1 MSLAS
6 EGLLGA
12 LADEVDRVALL
23 ALVQD
28 FEVQVRSCGAAGV
41 THQRDGLAFLHF
53 VADSYEVFGIV
64 RVAGCVAIAVV
75 DLDEF
80 AISVTLGRPGNY
92 AVSDGENFGARLA
105 CEVDA
110 PVIGRLAGK
119 WVRAF
124 AEVRG
129 HPAGGDG
136 PSLRRYT
143 GDELLVGQYAL
154 QRTGLRFPVVQL
166 LVEVLHRLQHFGH
179 GDRRSKVGFF
189 RTAEGR
195 LGIEVEFAVGQVRHL
210 RQAPAERIEADHPGV
225 HLSDPDRERIKRVF
239 RLLPRHLDRFALR
252 FDLR

>member
-53 VADSYEVFGIV
+53 VADSYEGFGIV

-124 AEVRG
+124 AEVQIGR
-129 HPAGGDG
+129 A
-136 PSLRRYT
+136 SCRER
-143 GDELLVGQYAL
+143 VS
-154 QRTGLRFPVVQL
+154 RTG
-166 LVEVLHRLQHFGH
+166 G
-179 GDRRSKVGFF
+179 GG
-189 RTAEGR
+189 
-195 LGIEVEFAVGQVRHL
+195 LGL
-210 RQAPAERIEADHPGV
+210 AD
-225 HLSDPDRERIKRVF
+225 
-239 RLLPRHLDRFALR
+239 
-252 FDLR
+252 